1 MTEWLTISLSPLCLI
16 EFPVDLLNLDCLGV
30 SKVIGGE
37 RRAGC
42 LEREVLACGGDGF
55 CRFFMQLQARSEPSF
70 LIIISTWIESC
81 LCIYANYSS
90 PPSPASGVVC
100 PCCHIWDLG
109 CFIKNTQINP
119 FSSIALFLSFPF
131 LINQKLG
138 IDSGFWGKKS
148 YFIWIIWRIHS
159 SLAKMCPL
167 PPRTHMIMLIQKK
180 RVDALLK
187 SMICFQLL
195 GTEQSSSLQ
204 WPCQFCPCYYVQ
216 MCQLSVGIFSVIALT
231 T

>member
-30 SKVIGGE
+30 SKVIGEE

-90 PPSPASGVVC
+90 HPPLPQVLCVHAVTYGILGV
-100 PCCHIWDLG
+100 LL
-109 CFIKNTQINP
+109 KTLRLT
-119 FSSIALFLSFPF
+119 LFLQSLSSCPFPF
-131 LINQKLG
+131 
-138 IDSGFWGKKS
+138 
-148 YFIWIIWRIHS
+148 
-159 SLAKMCPL
+159 
-167 PPRTHMIMLIQKK
+167 
-180 RVDALLK
+180 
-187 SMICFQLL
+187 
-195 GTEQSSSLQ
+195 
-204 WPCQFCPCYYVQ
+204 
-216 MCQLSVGIFSVIALT
+216 
-231 T
+231 